1 MDNTEAPG
9 RKEQGCRYAGA
20 GKAAAPSGVRGSR
33 KGGKGR
39 EGISLSAIYALVVS
53 SLEREGLSAASNT
66 AACGASFSKMKSGA
80 K

>member
-39 EGISLSAIYALVVS
+39 EGIILSEIYALVVFG
-53 SLEREGLSAASNT
+53 ERRFKCRFQHCSVR
-66 AACGASFSKMKSGA
+66 C
-80 K
+80 